1 MAENGSILLFDG
13 VCKLCNRL
21 VIFIINRDRHAKIRF
36 APLQSPSGIV
46 ILKKTGLS
54 VYEINSIV
62 FIEGESFFLKSSAVL
77 HIFKTLG
84 GGWRLFYGF
93 IIIPKFIRDYFYN
106 IIARHRY
113 RIFGK
118 RETCMV
124 PVSDI
129 EQRFLS

>member
-1 MAENGSILLFDG
+1 MTEHGPILLFDG

-21 VIFIINRDRHAKIRF
+21 VIFIIKRDRNAKIRF
-36 APLQSPSGIV
+36 APLQSPSGIA

-62 FIEGESFFLKSSAVL
+62 FIEGESFFLMSSAVL

-106 IIARHRY
+106 IIARH
-113 RIFGK
+113 
-118 RETCMV
+118 
-124 PVSDI
+124 
-129 EQRFLS
+129 